1 MEYIDSTETPQ
12 CKTCLSEK
20 KTCNGIFP
28 CHRCE
33 KLGIKCS
40 LFVEEKRGTKRS
52 FNTLSTSNEE
62 IDEDSKEK
70 EPTIKYYRMEDQIPQ
85 NLPPT
90 NYTVHHAM
98 LDEALDF
105 SLFRRRMQR
114 EEGTLEPVVP
124 VIPFESLGKETP
136 TEEITQTPLNEEM
149 ATKQE
154 LETKI
159 SLLEKEN
166 LELKRFQFKNIP
178 NLLIKENGKKL
189 SLNSTRRC
197 SFAWNVWYCLFL
209 ECKFL

>member
-12 CKTCLSEK
+12 CKTCLMEK

-40 LFVEEKRGTKRS
+40 LFDEQKRGTKRS
-52 FNTLSTSNEE
+52 FSALSESPNEE
-62 IDEDSKEK
+62 NIDQDPKEK

-136 TEEITQTPLNEEM
+136 TQETTTTPVNEES

-154 LETKI
+154 LESKI

-166 LELKRFQFKNIP
+166 LELKRFQFKNMP
-178 NLLIKENGKKL
+178 NLLVKENGKK
-189 SLNSTRRC
+189 
-197 SFAWNVWYCLFL
+197 
-209 ECKFL
+209 KF